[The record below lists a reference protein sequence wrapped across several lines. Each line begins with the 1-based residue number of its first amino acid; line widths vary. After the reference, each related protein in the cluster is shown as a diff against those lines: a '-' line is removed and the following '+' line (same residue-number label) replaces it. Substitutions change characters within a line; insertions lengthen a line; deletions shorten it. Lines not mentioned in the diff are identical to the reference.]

1 MVLFA
6 KAQGRHARAPIDLC
20 AVSGQAM
27 GQGDAPMAPLKGI
40 ALKLCAVLLFIIM
53 SSLVKATADH
63 VPPGEAVFFRSFFA
77 IPVILTW
84 LALRGDLATG
94 LKVKAPMGHFWRG
107 VVETTEMGLMFAGLG
122 LLPLPEVTALGYTAP
137 LLTVV
142 FAAMFLDERVGLFRI
157 AAVGLGLV
165 GVLIVL
171 APRLSTLTGETVQTT
186 QAMGAVMVLLGATCA
201 ALAQIYIRKL
211 VATEQTSAIVF
222 YFSATSTLL
231 SLLTLPFGWAFPGV
245 TETIYLI
252 LAGLLGGLAQIFL
265 TSAYRFA
272 DASVV
277 APFDYA
283 SMLFALI
290 IGYVIFDEVPTGAML
305 LGAALVI
312 VAGILIILRERH
324 LGIKRGKARALRTP
338 QG

>member
-1 MVLFA
+1 MSPF
-6 KAQGRHARAPIDLC
+6 
-20 AVSGQAM
+20 
-27 GQGDAPMAPLKGI
+27 KGI
-40 ALKLCAVLLFIIM
+40 ALKLCSVMLFVVM
-53 SSLVKATADH
+53 SALIKAASDT

-84 LALRGDLATG
+84 LALRGDLRTG
-94 LKVKAPMGHFWRG
+94 LKVKSPMGHFWRG
-107 VVETTEMGLMFAGLG
+107 VVGTTAMGLMFAGLG

-157 AAVGLGLV
+157 GAVGLGLV

-171 APRLSTLTGETVQTT
+171 SPRLSTLSGPTVETA
-186 QAMGAVMVLLGATCA
+186 QAVGAVLVLLGAVCA

-211 VATEQTSAIVF
+211 VATEETSAIVF
-222 YFSATSTLL
+222 YFSLTSTLL
-231 SLLTLPFGWAFPGV
+231 SLLTIPFGWAIPGV
-245 TETIYLI
+245 TETVYLI
-252 LAGLLGGLAQIFL
+252 LAGVLGGTAQIFL

-283 SMLFALI
+283 SMLFALV
-290 IGYVIFDEVPTGAML
+290 IGYMIFDEVPTGPML
-305 LGAALVI
+305 MGAGLVI
-312 VAGILIILRERH
+312 LAGIIIILRERH
-324 LGIKRGKARALRTP
+324 LGLKRGKARALRTP